1 MQDVHTPSSAG
12 ESYEQK
18 ELLDLVRRIKD
29 FRARFGYAPKFD
41 DEPGQATSPA
51 KRPAPKTPMNGETL
65 LSREQLARRWGCC
78 IETIKRRERA
88 GSLPSVRFN
97 SRVVRYRLVDIERLE
112 QQATTSRP

>member
-1 MQDVHTPSSAG
+1 VQPTPNLEPIAVTNLTAEDLSTIQHALAQISAG
-12 ESYEQK
+12 IAALQPYIGSVQ
-18 ELLDLVRRIKD
+18 
-29 FRARFGYAPKFD
+29 AAPR
-41 DEPGQATSPA
+41 
-51 KRPAPKTPMNGETL
+51 KRPAPKTPMNGEIL